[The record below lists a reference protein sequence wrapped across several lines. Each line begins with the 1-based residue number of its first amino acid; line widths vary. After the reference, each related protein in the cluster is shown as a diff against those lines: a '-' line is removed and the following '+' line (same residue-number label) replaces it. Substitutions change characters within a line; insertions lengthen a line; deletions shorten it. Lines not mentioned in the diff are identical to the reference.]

1 MSLAPSLP
9 LFSALT
15 GASIALGRLDQALR
29 NHPLAPAVLHRMR
42 LEAVRQQASSDG
54 YGINM
59 WHLAAAIENLP
70 LRLGD
75 DDRGSAF
82 DAARYTL
89 DQYRWMTDPDF
100 DKEGAVREAEA
111 FLASRDRTGGPV
123 LQAGLALHGWL
134 HEGHSRAPMRAAL
147 VRHWRRTFLH
157 NSLPL
162 TGAAALQGDVAWD
175 REIWLPL
182 FLEALAAEAEEGL
195 RILSRMEYAWRQAR
209 DHLGTRRRNSRAGA
223 ALEAIAGAPLIS
235 VTTLAK
241 RLAMAPKNVLV
252 LLGQFAEAG
261 IVVEVTHRRA
271 HRLYGLAGMTPL
283 RGEVALPRRARGGAS
298 GVNVAE
304 DDDLGTRSEIDA
316 QSFTPIERWQPDFG
330 DLEAAM
336 QQAEAAIRKAQR
348 RLAQDSAPPA

>member
-1 MSLAPSLP
+1 MSFAPSPP

-29 NHPLAPAVLHRMR
+29 GHPLAPAVLHRMR
-42 LEAVRQQASSDG
+42 LEAVRQQAASDG
-54 YGINM
+54 YAINM

-75 DDRGSAF
+75 DDRGGAF
-82 DAARYTL
+82 DAARYAL
-89 DQYRWMTDPDF
+89 DQYRWVADPEF
-100 DKEGAVREAEA
+100 DLQGAVQEAEA
-111 FLASRDRTGGPV
+111 FLASRDRTAGPV

-134 HEGHSRAPMRAAL
+134 DKGHSRAPMRAAL
-147 VRHWRRTFLH
+147 VRHWRRTLLH
-157 NSLPL
+157 SSLPL
-162 TGAAALQGDVAWD
+162 TGAAALQGDVAWE
-175 REIWLPL
+175 RSVWLPL
-182 FLEALAAEAEEGL
+182 FPEALAAEAEEGL
-195 RILSRMEYAWRQAR
+195 RILSRMEHAWRQAR
-209 DHLGTRRRNSRAGA
+209 AHLGTRRRNSRACA

-235 VTTLAK
+235 VATLAS
-241 RLAMAPKNVLV
+241 RLGMAPKNVLV
-252 LLGQFAEAG
+252 LLSQFVEAG
-261 IVVEVTHRRA
+261 IVIEVTHRRA
-271 HRLYGLAGMTPL
+271 HRLYGLVGMTSL
-283 RGEVALPRRARGGAS
+283 RDEVALPRRARRGVS

-336 QQAEAAIRKAQR
+336 QQADAAIRKAQR